1 MDVCMSL
8 IQEIKQHHLVCR
20 KHRYLVKSRILGT
33 LIGEA
38 EMIGK
43 NDGNRETTDAE
54 VIAIIKKFIKNI
66 DESIKVCQ
74 DVNSE
79 WYDEI
84 CEEKDTISDYLP
96 KQLNEQ
102 ELTDVINQLI
112 SGWPI
117 SISFGIGNLLSRLK
131 LKYNGCYDGAMA
143 AKLVKDIFG
152 QSRMK
157 LV

>member
-1 MDVCMSL
+1 MSL
-8 IQEIKQHHLVCR
+8 IQEIKAHHLTCR
-20 KHRYLVKSRILGT
+20 KFRYVVKSRILGT

-84 CEEKDTISDYLP
+84 CEEKDVISLYLP

-102 ELTDVINQLI
+102 ELTDAINQII
-112 SGWPI
+112 SKSPTLV
-117 SISFGIGNLLSRLK
+117 SFGIGNILATLK
-131 LKYNGCYDGAMA
+131 LKYNGFYNGAMA
-143 AKLVKDIFG
+143 AKLVKDIVG